1 MSGQSSADPVAVR
14 RAVVRSA
21 LALCLAA
28 LALATAVWPDWIER
42 TLGLELD
49 GGNGEA
55 EWLIVGA
62 LAMIALVATVGAG
75 VAWRRVALRT

>member
-55 EWLIVGA
+55 EWLIVGG
-62 LAMIALVATVGAG
+62 LAMIAIVATVGAG